1 MQMVFYAIPAR
12 SDAGL
17 QEDLNRFLRS
27 HRVLTVHREFVA
39 QGDNSFW
46 ALSVEYMEGTASSSP
61 EAASRGGKQR
71 VDYKEVLSPE
81 DFAVFAKL
89 RDWRKA
95 TAEQE
100 GIPVYAVLTNEQL
113 AAIATKR
120 PGSTTA
126 LRDIEGIG
134 EGKAG
139 KYGEAVMAVVV
150 AGVGEPHESG
160 TTNRDAVCSPAFRL
174 SRINGARGD
183 RLKPELRTGM
193 RWVLVCSPAFR
204 LPGVKERWCTH
215 GEN

>member
-1 MQMVFYAIPAR
+1 M
-12 SDAGL
+12 

-46 ALSVEYMEGTASSSP
+46 ALAVEYLEGAAASSAGSGDGR
-61 EAASRGGKQR
+61 SGKQR

-81 DFAVFAKL
+81 DFALFAKL

-120 PGSTTA
+120 PGNA
-126 LRDIEGIG
+126 AQLREVEGVG
-134 EGKAG
+134 EGKASKYAEGVLGVVTAPDAPENANAEEKATG
-139 KYGEAVMAVVV
+139 KEADDEA
-150 AGVGEPHESG
+150 
-160 TTNRDAVCSPAFRL
+160 
-174 SRINGARGD
+174 SR
-183 RLKPELRTGM
+183 
-193 RWVLVCSPAFR
+193 
-204 LPGVKERWCTH
+204 
-215 GEN
+215 